1 MPRSPLRRER
11 RSGERRSAGEPRL
24 PARLHRGVFF
34 ATVALK
40 GRLAKLDPPC
50 REAVRE
56 VGRYQTM
63 IKGFAD
69 ALEETIELHRQRGSA
84 PA

>member
-1 MPRSPLRRER
+1 MRGDPPATVDYLR
-11 RSGERRSAGEPRL
+11 AYY
-24 PARLHRGVFF
+24 RGVFF

-69 ALEETIELHRQRGSA
+69 ALEQTVELHRQRGSS

>member
-1 MPRSPLRRER
+1 MRGDPPATLDYLR
-11 RSGERRSAGEPRL
+11 AYY
-24 PARLHRGVFF
+24 RGVFF

-40 GRLAKLDPPC
+40 GRLADLDPPS

-63 IKGFAD
+63 VKGFAD
-69 ALEETIELHRQRGSA
+69 ALEQTVELHRQRGNS

>member
-1 MPRSPLRRER
+1 MRGDPPATLEYLR
-11 RSGERRSAGEPRL
+11 AYY
-24 PARLHRGVFF
+24 RGVFF

-40 GRLAKLDPPC
+40 GRFSELDPPC

-56 VGRYQTM
+56 AGRYQTM
-63 IKGFAD
+63 VKGFQE
-69 ALEETIELHRQRGSA
+69 ALEQTVELHRQRGSS

>member
-1 MPRSPLRRER
+1 MRGDPPATVDYLR
-11 RSGERRSAGEPRL
+11 AYY
-24 PARLHRGVFF
+24 RGVFF

-69 ALEETIELHRQRGSA
+69 ALEQTVELHRQRGNS